1 MAVVKTAA
9 DEFSAEVY
17 NFVAGCCKG
26 ICLCAA
32 SGENKFAVFY
42 CKRFDKRQFSGVH
55 SSVFVNCFHI
65 IILLLSS
72 IARPENNTKK
82 AVLQS
87 ANCKEQI

>member
-42 CKRFDKRQFSGVH
+42 CKRFDKRQFSGVPEKT
-55 SSVFVNCFHI
+55 
-65 IILLLSS
+65 LLKSLALKTAISK
-72 IARPENNTKK
+72 T
-82 AVLQS
+82 
-87 ANCKEQI
+87 

>member
-42 CKRFDKRQFSGVH
+42 CKRFDKRQFRQLR
-55 SSVFVNCFHI
+55 F
-65 IILLLSS
+65 
-72 IARPENNTKK
+72 
-82 AVLQS
+82 
-87 ANCKEQI
+87 CKLFSYHYPPTVI

>member
-42 CKRFDKRQFSGVH
+42 CKRFDKRQFSSVD
-55 SSVFVNCFHI
+55 SSVFVNC
-65 IILLLSS
+65 LDRKS
-72 IARPENNTKK
+72 
-82 AVLQS
+82 VV
-87 ANCKEQI
+87 

>member
-9 DEFSAEVY
+9 DEFSAEIY

-42 CKRFDKRQFSGVH
+42 CKRFDKRQFSGVD
-55 SSVFVNCFHI
+55 SSVSANAPFPARPRPRC
-65 IILLLSS
+65 LRTGTLSLRAS
-72 IARPENNTKK
+72 IAEY
-82 AVLQS
+82 VY
-87 ANCKEQI
+87 

>member
-9 DEFSAEVY
+9 DEFSAEIY

-42 CKRFDKRQFSGVH
+42 CKRFDKRQFSGVD
-55 SSVFVNCFHI
+55 SSVFINCFHI

-72 IARPENNTKK
+72 KFDSILFCPF
-82 AVLQS
+82 
-87 ANCKEQI
+87 